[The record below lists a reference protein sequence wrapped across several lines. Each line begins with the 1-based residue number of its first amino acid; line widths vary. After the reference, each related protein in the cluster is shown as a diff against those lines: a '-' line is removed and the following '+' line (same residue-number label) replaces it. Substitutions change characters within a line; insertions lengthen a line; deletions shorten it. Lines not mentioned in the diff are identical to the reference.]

1 MSSSSSTQHADHD
14 QLDRDF
20 ADELAFLARARRALA
35 WMLEHARMRV
45 ATGEQVAGDRY
56 TAERLGRMLKS
67 YAKELAEEPDSPLY
81 FGRLQFDDGPDAG
94 EHRNQNYY
102 IGRRRITD
110 ASGGQPLVIDWRAPV
125 SSRFYRAS
133 ARARQGVTSRRRFG
147 WTIHHPVQLT
157 GFEDER
163 LDRGEELGIA
173 SQLLTA
179 EIERPRVGPMRDI
192 VATIQPE
199 QDELVR
205 ADLDQ
210 SLCVQ
215 GGPGTGKTAV
225 GLHRAAYLLYLHRR
239 QLKRNGVLVV
249 GPNPAFLHYISAVLP
264 ALGEVAVQQRTLD
277 EVLSECPP
285 RAVDGDEAARVKHD
299 ARMAAV
305 LRRAL
310 YAQITEPTESIVVAV
325 DSYRL
330 RVSLIALAR
339 QVARIR
345 GEEVPYGV
353 GRERLRAR
361 IVAMFQR
368 QLESH
373 GETPT
378 KKWLD
383 TIGRARPVT
392 AALDHAWP
400 KVRPDQL
407 LTTLLADSEALARA
421 ADGLLTAEEQK
432 AILWQRPP
440 RSFKSAKWSAADHVL
455 LDEIAGLI
463 EHPASYR
470 HIVIDEAQ
478 DLSPM
483 QCRALAR
490 RSAHGSLTVLGDLAQ
505 GTSPWAASDWHE
517 QMAHLGKDGS
527 PVAAL
532 TMGFRVPAV
541 VLAFANGLLPGLRV
555 AAAPTRSI
563 RTDGALRVRHATD
576 LASATVAAVRA
587 ALEHEGSIAVIAA
600 DTLLANLSAALHA
613 AGLAVNTAE
622 EDNPDRRVTV
632 LPAVLAKGLE
642 FDHVIVVEPDDI
654 VRAEPRGLNRL
665 YVVLTRAVSRLDV
678 LHSGPLPALLAAE
691 QVHSRVGSVADE
703 VMA

>member
-1 MSSSSSTQHADHD
+1 VLEQ
-14 QLDRDF
+14 DF
-20 ADELAFLARARRALA
+20 ADELVYLGRARDALA

-45 ATGEQVAGDRY
+45 ATGDQVAGDRY

-81 FGRLQFDDGPDAG
+81 FGRLQFDAGPAAD
-94 EHRNQNYY
+94 EHRNQRYY

-110 ASGGQPLVIDWRAPV
+110 ASGRPLVIDWRAPV

-133 ARARQGVTSRRRFG
+133 ARDRQGVAGRRRFG

-163 LDRGEELGIA
+163 LDHGEELGTA
-173 SQLLTA
+173 SPLLTA

-205 ADLDQ
+205 ADLDR

-225 GLHRAAYLLYLHRR
+225 GLHRAAFLLYLHRR

-249 GPNPAFLHYISAVLP
+249 GPNPAFLQYISAVLP
-264 ALGEVAVQQRTLD
+264 ALGEVDVQQRTLE
-277 EVLSECPP
+277 EVLSDSSP
-285 RAVDGDEAARVKHD
+285 RAEDTDEAAHVKHD

-310 YAQITEPTESIVVAV
+310 YAHITEPVESIVVPVA
-325 DSYRL
+325 SYRL
-330 RVSLIALAR
+330 RVTVMALAR
-339 QVARIR
+339 QVAAIR
-345 GEEVPYGV
+345 RDDVPYGV

-361 IVAMFQR
+361 IAAMFQR
-368 QLESH
+368 QLETH
-373 GETPT
+373 GESPT
-378 KKWLD
+378 KRWLD

-392 AALDHAWP
+392 VALDHSWP
-400 KVRPDQL
+400 RVRPEHL
-407 LTTLLADSEALARA
+407 LTTLLSDASELAVA
-421 ADGLLTAEEQK
+421 ADGVLTAEEQR

-440 RSFKSAKWSAADHVL
+440 RSFKSAKWSAADHIL

-463 EHPASYR
+463 EHPESYR

-490 RSAHGSLTVLGDLAQ
+490 RNAHGSLTVLGDLAQ
-505 GTSPWAASDWHE
+505 GTSPWAARNWQE
-517 QMAHLGKDGS
+517 QMAHLGKADA
-527 PVAAL
+527 PVEAL
-532 TMGFRVPAV
+532 TVGFRVPAA
-541 VLAFANGLLPGLRV
+541 VLTFANRLLPGLPV
-555 AAAPTRSI
+555 TAPPTRSI
-563 RTDGALRVRHATD
+563 RTDGALRICHAPD
-576 LASATVAAVRA
+576 LPAATITAVRA
-587 ALEHEGSIAVIAA
+587 ALEYEGSIGVIAT
-600 DTLLANLSAALHA
+600 DSMLASLSAALA
-613 AGLAVNTAE
+613 
-622 EDNPDRRVTV
+622 PDRRVTL
-632 LPAVLAKGLE
+632 LPAALAKGLE

-678 LHSGPLPALLAAE
+678 LHSRPLPALL
-691 QVHSRVGSVADE
+691 VR
-703 VMA
+703 

>member
-1 MSSSSSTQHADHD
+1 MSSPFPTPHADRD
-14 QLDRDF
+14 QLDREF
-20 ADELAFLARARRALA
+20 AVELAFLARARRALA

-81 FGRLQFDDGPDAG
+81 FGRLRFGDGPDAD
-94 EHRNQNYY
+94 EHRNQSYY

-110 ASGGQPLVIDWRAPV
+110 ETGQPLVIDWRAPV

-133 ARARQGVTSRRRFG
+133 ARDRQGVTSRRRFG
-147 WTIHHPVQLT
+147 WTTHHPVQLT

-163 LDRGEELGIA
+163 LDQGEELGTA

-205 ADLDQ
+205 ADLDR

-239 QLKRNGVLVV
+239 ELRHNGVLVV

-264 ALGEVAVQQRTLD
+264 ALGEADVQQRTLE
-277 EVLSECPP
+277 EVLSEYPP
-285 RAVDGDEAARVKHD
+285 RAVDTDGAAHVKHD
-299 ARMAAV
+299 VRMATV

-310 YAQITEPTESIVVAV
+310 YARIVEPVESIVLPV

-330 RVSLIALAR
+330 RVPATTLAR

-345 GEEVPYGV
+345 GEDVPYGV

-361 IVAMFQR
+361 IVAVFQR

-383 TIGRARPVT
+383 KIGHARAVA
-392 AALDHAWP
+392 AALDNAWP
-400 KVRPDQL
+400 KVRPEQL
-407 LTTLLADSEALARA
+407 LTTLLTDPDALARA
-421 ADGLLTAEEQK
+421 ADGVLSAVEQK
-432 AILWQRPP
+432 TILWQRPP

-470 HIVIDEAQ
+470 HIVLDEAQ

-505 GTSPWAASDWHE
+505 GTSPWAATDWHE
-517 QMAHLGKDGS
+517 QMAYLGKAGS

-532 TMGFRVPAV
+532 TVGFRVPAA
-541 VLAFANGLLPGLRV
+541 VLAFANALLPGLRV
-555 AAAPTRSI
+555 AAPATRSI
-563 RTDGALRVRHATD
+563 RADGALRVRHASD
-576 LASATVAAVRA
+576 LACATVAAVHA
-587 ALEHEGSIAVIAA
+587 ALEHEGSVAVIATDA
-600 DTLLANLSAALHA
+600 LLADLSAALHA
-613 AGLAVNTAE
+613 AGLAVNAAG
-622 EDNPDRRVTV
+622 EDRPDRRVTV

-642 FDHVIVVEPDDI
+642 FDHVIVVEPDEI

-678 LHSGPLPALLAAE
+678 LHSRPLPAPLT
-691 QVHSRVGSVADE
+691 AD
-703 VMA
+703 

>member
-1 MSSSSSTQHADHD
+1 MSSSSSTRHAERD

-20 ADELAFLARARRALA
+20 ADELVFLARARRALA

-45 ATGEQVAGDRY
+45 ATGERVAGDRY

-81 FGRLQFDDGPDAG
+81 FGRLQFDDGPDAD
-94 EHRNQNYY
+94 EHRNQSYY

-110 ASGGQPLVIDWRAPV
+110 ETGRPLVIDWRAPV

-133 ARARQGVTSRRRFG
+133 ARDRRGVTSRRRFG
-147 WTIHHPVQLT
+147 WTTHQPVQLT

-163 LDRGEELGIA
+163 LDHGEELGTA

-205 ADLDQ
+205 ADLDR

-215 GGPGTGKTAV
+215 GGPGTGKSAV

-239 QLKRNGVLVV
+239 QLGRNGVLVV

-264 ALGEVAVQQRTLD
+264 ALGEVDVQQRTLA
-277 EVLSECPP
+277 EVLDQCPP
-285 RAVDGDEAARVKHD
+285 RAVDTDQAARVKHD

-310 YAQITEPTESIVVAV
+310 YAQIAEPVESIVVP
-325 DSYRL
+325 DGSYRL
-330 RVSLIALAR
+330 RVPVTALVR
-339 QVARIR
+339 QVAKIR
-345 GEEVPYGV
+345 GEDVPYGV

-361 IVAMFQR
+361 VVAVFQR
-368 QLESH
+368 QLEAH

-378 KKWLD
+378 KRWLD
-383 TIGRARPVT
+383 KIGRARAVT

-400 KVRPDQL
+400 EVRPEQL
-407 LTTLLADSEALARA
+407 LTTLLSDPEALGRA
-421 ADGLLTAEEQK
+421 ADGILTAEEQK
-432 AILWQRPP
+432 TILWQRPP
-440 RSFKSAKWSAADHVL
+440 RSFKSAKWSAADHLL
-455 LDEIAGLI
+455 LDEIAGLV
-463 EHPASYR
+463 ERPASYR

-490 RSAHGSLTVLGDLAQ
+490 RSEHGSLTVLGDLAQ
-505 GTSPWAASDWHE
+505 GTSPWTASDWHE
-517 QMAHLGKDGS
+517 QMSHLGKAGS

-541 VLAFANGLLPGLRV
+541 VLAFANRLLPGLCV
-555 AAAPTRSI
+555 AAPPTRSL
-563 RTDGALRVRHATD
+563 RTDGALRVRHVPD
-576 LASATVAAVRA
+576 LTSATVAAVHA
-587 ALEHEGSIAVIAA
+587 ALEHEGSIAVIAT
-600 DTLLANLSAALHA
+600 DTLLADLSAALHA

-632 LPAVLAKGLE
+632 LPATLAKGLE

-678 LHSGPLPALLAAE
+678 LHSRPLPALL
-691 QVHSRVGSVADE
+691 VAD
-703 VMA
+703 